1 MFSLTKFS
9 MLHAL
14 IGYSHS
20 EYPLQFTSEQQAR
33 NLYPKICN
41 LYILSL
47 CALSSSRQVP
57 RRSDRFLVVWAKF
70 LVQIHRH
77 FLFETT
83 CNHLPALGT
92 CRNHPELN
100 KRTRNHKKYEI
111 YQNWLI
117 KKFKT
122 KLIKN
127 NLTRINSFHFQ
138 LVSMNEFIPS
148 YRQLIFFLS

>member
-1 MFSLTKFS
+1 MTRWIRPRLFTQMFSLTKFS

-47 CALSSSRQVP
+47 CALSSRQVVCGFRVVP
-57 RRSDRFLVVWAKF
+57 TGSWWFERSFWYKYTGISCSKPPA
-70 LVQIHRH
+70 
-77 FLFETT
+77 TT
-83 CNHLPALGT
+83 CNHLPTLGT

-100 KRTRNHKKYEI
+100 ERTRNHKKYEI

-117 KKFKT
+117 KKFNK
-122 KLIKN
+122 KKIIK
-127 NLTRINSFHFQ
+127 
-138 LVSMNEFIPS
+138 
-148 YRQLIFFLS
+148 